1 MAKPTG
7 SQRDGPVVGGG
18 GWEGF
23 REGVCLQQ
31 LTVGMHEE

>member
-18 GWEGF
+18 VGRVFGK
-23 REGVCLQQ
+23 VC
-31 LTVGMHEE
+31 VSSN